1 MELVLHS
8 SYGPLA
14 LQPSLPHGWNGNLLC
29 GGMSY
34 SHEANFGSICIQRFE
49 DEKFSICYIVL
60 RFLKKVKLAWSE
72 EPLLRLQYLMQGGF
86 RYKLEPEKLVRL
98 RTGQVNAVWAPGR
111 ETTAHFSKG
120 NYEMLLIGFK
130 PELVQEL
137 LPRFP
142 GVRSFAEE
150 NYKKWISTENKN
162 RIYEILN
169 VPYTD
174 NTRRFFYETK
184 VREYLLSFLLP
195 SHPQG
200 LERYN
205 ETEIERIRA
214 VESLILKDLTKHHSS
229 KELAAIAKMPEARLI
244 EGFRDV
250 VGVTMFERYKEAKL
264 QKAKKYL
271 LETDIQVK
279 VLYEIVG
286 YDSYTGFVEAF
297 TERFGLSPLRFR
309 KKYRPFD

>member
-14 LQPSLPHGWNGNLLC
+14 LQPYLPHGWNGNLLT
-29 GGMSY
+29 GGMGYSY
-34 SHEANFGSICIQRFE
+34 EANFGSICIQRFQ
-49 DEKFSICYIVL
+49 DEKFSICYVVL
-60 RFLKKVKLAWSE
+60 NFLKKIKLAWRE
-72 EPLLRLQYLMQGGF
+72 ESLLRLQYLAQGSF
-86 RYKLEPEKLVRL
+86 RYKSENEKLITL

-111 ETTAHFSKG
+111 QTNANFSKG
-120 NYEMLLIGFK
+120 SYEMLLISFN

-137 LPRFP
+137 LPQFP
-142 GVRSFAEE
+142 AVRSFADE
-150 NYKKWISTENKN
+150 NFKRWISTEKEN
-162 RIYEILN
+162 RIYELLN

-195 SHPQG
+195 SRPQG
-200 LERYN
+200 LDRYN

-229 KELAAIAKMPEARLI
+229 KELAGIAKMSESRLI
-244 EGFRDV
+244 EAFKEV